1 MNENISNL
9 FKVYHIAPL
18 CCFKAFPIR
27 APPFKYKATR
37 NPLQSLEV
45 MIKKNEKC
53 LTLVSFLLS
62 VFVLESSE
70 RLHKNVI
77 RINS

>member
-27 APPFKYKATR
+27 APPFKYKAIR

-45 MIKKNEKC
+45 MIKKNEKFEVMFKLIILIIC
-53 LTLVSFLLS
+53 IC
-62 VFVLESSE
+62 
-70 RLHKNVI
+70 I
-77 RINS
+77 RKQ